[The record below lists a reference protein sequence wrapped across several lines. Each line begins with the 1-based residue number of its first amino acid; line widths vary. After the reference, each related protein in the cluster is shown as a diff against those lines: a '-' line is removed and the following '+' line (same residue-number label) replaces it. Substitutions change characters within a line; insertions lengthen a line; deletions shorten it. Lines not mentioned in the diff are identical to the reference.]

1 MQTLL
6 LLSLSNIFMMIAL
19 TVFLVLMITVLGE
32 ALHWRHIAALGCIMA
47 AVGFMFVG
55 R

>member
-1 MQTLL
+1 
-6 LLSLSNIFMMIAL
+6 
-19 TVFLVLMITVLGE
+19 VLGQPIS
-32 ALHWRHIAALGCIMA
+32 WRYMAAFGCIMA